1 MNKSDLP
8 NIKTGSKRPKR
19 YSYFHAPHKNKSIIH
34 TYLILHYLYYTKY
47 LNCYDISARHIKSS
61 TIGSNEKER

>member
-1 MNKSDLP
+1 MNKSNLP
-8 NIKTGSKRPKR
+8 NRKTGSKRPKNIL
-19 YSYFHAPHKNKSIIH
+19 KNKSIIH